1 MFHKIKNVMAA
12 CNYSLL
18 VEFDDGTIKEY
29 DLKRLIEQN
38 EKFKKLKE
46 NELFYNAHI
55 DVDRCGVIWDV
66 TLDISS
72 EEIWDNG
79 ELLDSQTI
87 EVPNEKTLEAFKE
100 IEEISSGKKNAKR
113 YTIDDLRKELG
124 VK

>member
-12 CNYSLL
+12 CNYSLI
-18 VEFDDGTIKEY
+18 VEFDDGTIKDY
-29 DLKRLIEQN
+29 DLNPLIEQN

-55 DVDRCGVIWDV
+55 DVDRCGVIWDD

-87 EVPNEKTLEAFKE
+87 EVSNKKTLKAFREVEKMKQ
-100 IEEISSGKKNAKR
+100 GKKKSKR
-113 YTIDDLRKELG
+113 YTIDELRKELD
-124 VK
+124 V

>member
-12 CNYSLL
+12 CNYSLI
-18 VEFDDGTIKEY
+18 VEFDDGTIKDY
-29 DLKRLIEQN
+29 DLNPLIEQN
-38 EKFKKLKE
+38 EQFKKLKE

-55 DVDRCGVIWDV
+55 DVDRCGVIWDD

-87 EVPNEKTLEAFKE
+87 EVSNKKTLKAFKE
-100 IEEISSGKKNAKR
+100 AEDIMSGKKKSKT
-113 YTIDDLRKELG
+113 YTLDELRKELD
-124 VK
+124 V

>member
-12 CNYSLL
+12 CNYSLI
-18 VEFDDGTIKEY
+18 VEFDDGTIKDY
-29 DLKRLIEQN
+29 DLNPLIEQN

-55 DVDRCGVIWDV
+55 DVDRCGVIWDD

-87 EVPNEKTLEAFKE
+87 EVPNKKTLKAFREVEKMKQ
-100 IEEISSGKKNAKR
+100 GKKKSKR
-113 YTIDDLRKELG
+113 YTIDELRKELD
-124 VK
+124 V

>member
-12 CNYSLL
+12 SNNSLI
-18 VEFDDGTIKEY
+18 VEFDDGTIKDY
-29 DLKRLIEQN
+29 DLNPLIEQN

-55 DVDRCGVIWDV
+55 DVDRCGVIWDD

-79 ELLDSQTI
+79 ELLDSQDI
-87 EVPNEKTLEAFKE
+87 EIPNKKTLKTFKE
-100 IEEISSGKKNAKR
+100 VEKMKQGKKNEK
-113 YTIDDLRKELG
+113 K
-124 VK
+124 